1 MSTPTSTDLMHLR
14 TTSQVAN
21 ELGLSDQLI
30 RHAVRVGRL
39 RPVRSPHGALF
50 ERAEIERFRR
60 DRETRAAKAPSRA
73 SARPADDQLVTTAP
87 HGPGEA
93 A

>member
-1 MSTPTSTDLMHLR
+1 MIDLMHLR

-50 ERAEIERFRR
+50 ERQEIERFRAER
-60 DRETRAAKAPSRA
+60 QATAAKAPA
-73 SARPADDQLVTTAP
+73 PATAAR
-87 HGPGEA
+87 
-93 A
+93 